1 MKKINITK
9 VKIAD
14 YKSPRGK
21 FGLQYRSVSAALGR
35 RGHPFD
41 LGLVTLPPGK
51 ANYPYH
57 LHTAQWEM
65 YIVVSGAGQV
75 RTPKART
82 RIRAGDVF
90 VCPPNEPHQ
99 VLNTGKRDLQYY
111 IIADNPVSDC
121 CYYPDSDKWALPSKI
136 VRVKGAKYFD
146 GEE

>member
-1 MKKINITK
+1 MKKINIAK
-9 VKIAD
+9 VKVVD
-14 YKSPRGK
+14 YKSPKGK
-21 FGLQYRSVSAALGR
+21 FGLQYRSISAALGR

-65 YIVVSGAGQV
+65 YVVVSGTGRV
-75 RTPKART
+75 RTPKGRT
-82 RIRAGDVF
+82 GIRAGDVF
-90 VCPPNEPHQ
+90 MCPPNEPHQ
-99 VLNTGKRDLQYY
+99 VINTGKRDLQYY
-111 IIADNPVSDC
+111 IIANNPVSEC

-136 VRVKGAKYFD
+136 VKVKRANYFD